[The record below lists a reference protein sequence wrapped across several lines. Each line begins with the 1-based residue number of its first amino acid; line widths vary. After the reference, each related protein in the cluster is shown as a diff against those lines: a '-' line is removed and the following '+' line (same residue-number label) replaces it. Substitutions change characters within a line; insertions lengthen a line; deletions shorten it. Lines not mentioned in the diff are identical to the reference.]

1 MSKPVEEML
10 AGAADVAVESMILG
24 DEDKAESALVIFFA
38 LALLGREQEPT
49 DA

>member
-1 MSKPVEEML
+1 MSAPVEEML
-10 AGAADVAVESMILG
+10 AHAADVAVESMILG
-24 DEDKAESALVIFFA
+24 DEDKAESALTVMFG